1 MTLFVAS
8 MAGAI
13 GAVARYLIS
22 GWIQDAQP
30 SDFPVGTLMVNLIGS
45 LGLGLLVGSPAIDSP
60 LGLGAVGFL
69 GGFTTFS
76 TWMIETIRL
85 GYRSPQA
92 LLNLFLSI
100 FGGLAAALI
109 GLSLTT

>member
-1 MTLFVAS
+1 
-8 MAGAI
+8 
-13 GAVARYLIS
+13 
-22 GWIQDAQP
+22 
-30 SDFPVGTLMVNLIGS
+30 
-45 LGLGLLVGSPAIDSP
+45 LGLLVGAQAIDSTW
-60 LGLGAVGFL
+60 GLTAVGFL

-85 GYRSPQA
+85 GYGSPQA

-109 GLSLTT
+109 GLTLTS